1 MLVESEGAD
10 FTEVNFYYNFREP
23 DLSVLK
29 SSTSEASR
37 QGTFSPNILT
47 SSSSNSE
54 ATSTS
59 EMAESEAGQATSTLS
74 AYVKIVK
81 GPSPGPL
88 KSSQSNSVDLKNAVQ
103 TSDSSEGT
111 TQNMTG
117 IDQDECSI
125 CMESLQDSPDLRTL
139 PCGHLFHIK
148 CVNVCSRIF
157 YLYSN

>member
-1 MLVESEGAD
+1 MVESEGAD
-10 FTEVNFYYNFREP
+10 FTEVNFYYSFREP

-29 SSTSEASR
+29 SFTSDAFR
-37 QGTFSPNILT
+37 QRTSSPNILKP
-47 SSSSNSE
+47 SSSYPE
-54 ATSTS
+54 TTR

-74 AYVKIVK
+74 AYVK

-88 KSSQSNSVDLKNAVQ
+88 KPSQSNSVDMKNAVQ
-103 TSDSSEGT
+103 TSDSSERA
-111 TQNMTG
+111 TQNITG

-148 CVNVCSRIF
+148 CINVCSRIF

>member
-1 MLVESEGAD
+1 MVESEGAD

-47 SSSSNSE
+47 PSSSYSE

-59 EMAESEAGQATSTLS
+59 EMAESEAGQATSTLC
-74 AYVKIVK
+74 AYVK
-81 GPSPGPL
+81 GLSPGPL
-88 KSSQSNSVDLKNAVQ
+88 KPSQSNSVDMKNAVQ

-111 TQNMTG
+111 TQNITG

-148 CVNVCSRIF
+148 CVNVGSRIF
-157 YLYSN
+157 